1 MNFFLY
7 SMLVL
12 PPVIGREFV
21 DGKWVGTNG
30 FAVLNGKSDT
40 AFNEYYEI
48 ATGDDG
54 HMEDYYKINKWGPDN
69 KTLYDDLTPALW
81 WTKNGGYNG
90 SNICNEV
97 KGKIKN
103 FQFMKC

>member
-1 MNFFLY
+1 
-7 SMLVL
+7 
-12 PPVIGREFV
+12 
-21 DGKWVGTNG
+21 
-30 FAVLNGKSDT
+30 
-40 AFNEYYEI
+40 
-48 ATGDDG
+48 
-54 HMEDYYKINKWGPDN
+54 MEDYYKINKWGPDN
-69 KTLYDDLTPALW
+69 MTLYDDLTPALW